1 MTVSEGRTKVSGV
14 VGDHKSLMVGRT
26 IQMAFA
32 EVHTSWMV
40 VEDHKTAWEVRKMV
54 SVLKVGRIEVSVWK
68 VVVHIG
74 ALVGKVGAHTHSM
87 GPQMGTS
94 QTVLTARKILQTQ

>member
-1 MTVSEGRTKVSGV
+1 MKVLGVHSLVLGEGHRQVLVVYVVDRMTVSEGRTKVSGV

-40 VEDHKTAWEVRKMV
+40 VENHKTA
-54 SVLKVGRIEVSVWK
+54 
-68 VVVHIG
+68 
-74 ALVGKVGAHTHSM
+74 
-87 GPQMGTS
+87 
-94 QTVLTARKILQTQ
+94 

>member
-1 MTVSEGRTKVSGV
+1 
-14 VGDHKSLMVGRT
+14 
-26 IQMAFA
+26 
-32 EVHTSWMV
+32 
-40 VEDHKTAWEVRKMV
+40 MV
-54 SVLKVGRIEVSVWK
+54 SVWKVGRIEVSVWK